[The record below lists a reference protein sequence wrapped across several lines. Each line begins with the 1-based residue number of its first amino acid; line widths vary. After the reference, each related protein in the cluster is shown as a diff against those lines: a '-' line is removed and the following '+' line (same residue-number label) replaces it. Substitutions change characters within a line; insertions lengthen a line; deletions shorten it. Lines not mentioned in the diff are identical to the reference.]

1 MKARTLPAVRAVLIG
16 GFDDNTKKLIEQS
29 ARRFGA
35 KTVVAGNDDLDTK
48 IKTLISGNTAKGGEV
63 CSDRF
68 MIMNP
73 GDFASAFIDELK
85 AKGVSVPLKAVV
97 TLHSQEWTLKILL
110 DELKQEHMTLT
121 RGQDGK

>member
-1 MKARTLPAVRAVLIG
+1 
-16 GFDDNTKKLIEQS
+16 
-29 ARRFGA
+29 
-35 KTVVAGNDDLDTK
+35 
-48 IKTLISGNTAKGGEV
+48 
-63 CSDRF
+63 
-68 MIMNP
+68 
-73 GDFASAFIDELK
+73 SAFIDELK

>member
-1 MKARTLPAVRAVLIG
+1 MRAVLIG